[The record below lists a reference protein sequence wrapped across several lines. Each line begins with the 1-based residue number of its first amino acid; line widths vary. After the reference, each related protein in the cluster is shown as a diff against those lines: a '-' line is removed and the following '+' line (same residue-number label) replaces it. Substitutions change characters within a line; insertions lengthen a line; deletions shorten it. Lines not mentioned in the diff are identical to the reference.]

1 MLTSP
6 TLDKLRDL
14 NLLGMTRAYQE
25 QMERADARRM
35 AADEIHLQLVQAIE
49 RDRHFGELPRSPW

>member
-14 NLLGMTRAYQE
+14 NLMGMWCAFQRIRTTNPAESGHLIQSKADTVGA
-25 QMERADARRM
+25 ERRR
-35 AADEIHLQLVQAIE
+35 DV
-49 RDRHFGELPRSPW
+49 FGCQ